1 MDLSI
6 REALLQHGWRPEW
19 FNETGT
25 IARTDSRAGIPCFV
39 PFARKH
45 RFFHWHRYIS
55 IRNFLGT
62 RGTKIKFSSGL
73 SQDKEFLG
81 NIDSNVASSQLTAA
95 FPWDK
100 FLLVEFFAYPKSL
113 FDMNYHYFGVIDEDT
128 KKMWKVRTIT
138 LTWIRQVFVHLP
150 KAHAAT

>member
-1 MDLSI
+1 MDFSI
-6 REALLQHGWRPEW
+6 RDALLQHGWKPEW
-19 FNETGT
+19 FNETET

-62 RGTKIKFSSGL
+62 KGTKVKFSSAL
-73 SQDKEFLG
+73 SKDEHFLG
-81 NIDSNVASSQLTAA
+81 NIDSDATSSHLTAA

-100 FLLVEFFAYPKSL
+100 FLLVELFEYPKSL
-113 FDMNYHYFGVIDEDT
+113 FDMNYHYFGVIDEER
-128 KKMWKVRTIT
+128 KEKWKVRIVT
-138 LTWIRQVFVHLP
+138 LTWIRNVFIQLP
-150 KAHAAT
+150 RA